1 MCSETTAK
9 YSYEGLSFCYKY
21 EYAQYLRSLGMS
33 FRDVAALVYPGKK
46 FNDRVYRA
54 IKQIANYNYNT
65 PKDPISISRKPKKT
79 TSAIAG
85 LTWSKV
91 EYYSIMMG
99 ETTIKVSP
107 EIFSR
112 LKVTDGLLTIE

>member
-1 MCSETTAK
+1 MCSKTTAN
-9 YSYEGLSFCYKY
+9 YSYGDKSFCYKY
-21 EYAQYLRSLGMS
+21 EYAQYLHSLGMNI
-33 FRDVAALVYPGKK
+33 REVAAQVYPGKR
-46 FNDRVYRA
+46 FTDRVQFAVRQLIYYKRS
-54 IKQIANYNYNT
+54 T
-65 PKDPISISRKPKKT
+65 PKNVINLTKPAKKT
-79 TSAIAG
+79 ISAVAG

-99 ETTIKVSP
+99 DNTIKVSP

>member
-1 MCSETTAK
+1 MCSKTTAK
-9 YSYEGLSFCYKY
+9 YSYEDKSFCYKY

-33 FRDVAALVYPGKK
+33 FRDIAALVYPGKR
-46 FNDRVYRA
+46 FTDRVQFAVRQLVY
-54 IKQIANYNYNT
+54 YNRHN
-65 PKDPISISRKPKKT
+65 PKDVINLTKPAKKT

-99 ETTIKVSP
+99 ENTIKVSP

>member
-21 EYAQYLRSLGMS
+21 EFAQYLRSLGMDY
-33 FRDVAALVYPGKK
+33 RDIAALVYPGKR
-46 FNDRVYRA
+46 FTDRVYRA
-54 IKQIANYNYNT
+54 IKQLVLYDYNT
-65 PKDPISISRKPKKT
+65 PKDPISVSRMPKKAA
-79 TSAIAG
+79 SAIAG

-99 ETTIKVSP
+99 ENTIKVSP
-107 EIFSR
+107 EIFKR